1 MDDVTQRSV
10 AVPRDPVEPN
20 PQDRALAHWP
30 RVAAFARQLSS
41 NRDEADDLAQEAYLR
56 FYRSRNRTT
65 EASSQGG
72 DDGALLFTITLNL
85 ARNRSR
91 RRHEFELEADP
102 IPDSSADDPLVRA
115 IGSEERAILS
125 AALRAFSP
133 GWRAVLFLA
142 DGLDASYAQIAAV
155 MGTSEDVVRTTL
167 SRARRRLRDVLARR
181 IHGEPTRGPR

>member
-1 MDDVTQRSV
+1 MDDVTQRFP
-10 AVPRDPVEPN
+10 AVPREPVLADS
-20 PQDRALAHWP
+20 QDGALAFWP
-30 RVAAFARQLSS
+30 RVVVFARQLSS
-41 NRDEADDLAQEAYLR
+41 SRDEADDLAQEAYLR
-56 FYRSRNRTT
+56 FYRSRNRSA
-65 EASSQGG
+65 EPSNSGG

-91 RRHEFELEADP
+91 RRHEFELEGDP
-102 IPDSSADDPLVRA
+102 VPNSSADDPLVRA

-125 AALRAFSP
+125 SALRTFSP
-133 GWRAVLFLA
+133 GWRAALFLA

-181 IHGEPTRGPR
+181 LHGEATRGPR